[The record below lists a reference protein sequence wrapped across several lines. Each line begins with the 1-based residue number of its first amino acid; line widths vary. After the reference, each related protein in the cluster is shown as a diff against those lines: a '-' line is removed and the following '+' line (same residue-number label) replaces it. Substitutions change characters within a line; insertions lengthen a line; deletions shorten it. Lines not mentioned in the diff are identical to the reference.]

1 MADKN
6 LTKKVFETLKKQ
18 GLYEQD
24 DLLDDED
31 DNDEEDV
38 DDNDEDDNDQEDNND
53 EDTESSSHNEDF
65 CEMVCQILH
74 SQTQIHIFHLGT
86 KSYSEH
92 KALQKYYEGI
102 DVIVDGVI
110 ESYQGKYGLLTNYKS
125 FKNQSYKNK
134 NQVLKYF
141 TSLLN
146 MIEEKRDC
154 CDDSYLQ
161 NQIDTIQELI
171 YSTMYKLKFLQ

>member
-1 MADKN
+1 MTKIDLTEKLKEELMKRN
-6 LTKKVFETLKKQ
+6 LFE
-18 GLYEQD
+18 E
-24 DLLDDED
+24 DDED
-31 DNDEEDV
+31 YDE
-38 DDNDEDDNDQEDNND
+38 DEDDDDD
-53 EDTESSSHNEDF
+53 DDDTESDNKEEESSNSNEDF
-65 CEMVCQILH
+65 CEMVCQLLH
-74 SQTQIHIFHLGT
+74 SQTQVHIFHLGT

-92 KALQKYYEGI
+92 KALQGYYEGI
-102 DVIVDGVI
+102 DALVDGVI

-146 MIEEKRDC
+146 MIEEKRDSV
-154 CDDSYLQ
+154 DDSYLQ
-161 NQIDTIQELI
+161 NQIDTIQELV

>member
-1 MADKN
+1 MTKIDLTEKLKEELMKRN
-6 LTKKVFETLKKQ
+6 LFE
-18 GLYEQD
+18 ED
-24 DLLDDED
+24 DEDYDEDED
-31 DNDEEDV
+31 DNDDDDAESDNKEE
-38 DDNDEDDNDQEDNND
+38 
-53 EDTESSSHNEDF
+53 ESSNSNEDF
-65 CEMVCQILH
+65 CEMVCQLLH
-74 SQTQIHIFHLGT
+74 SQTQVHIFHLGT

-92 KALQKYYEGI
+92 KALQGYYEGI
-102 DVIVDGVI
+102 DALVDGVI

-146 MIEEKRDC
+146 MIEEKRDSV
-154 CDDSYLQ
+154 DDSYLQ